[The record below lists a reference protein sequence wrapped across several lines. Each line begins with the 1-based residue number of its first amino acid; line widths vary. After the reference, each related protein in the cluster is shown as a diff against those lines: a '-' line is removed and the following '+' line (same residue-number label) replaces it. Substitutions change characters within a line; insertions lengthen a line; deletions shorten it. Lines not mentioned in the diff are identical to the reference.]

1 MTQRPLSKRSLDKRP
16 RLDTPGLIRALRLK
30 PHPEGGWYRETY
42 RCRCGLRTAR
52 GRRSLCTAILFLL
65 EEGQVSRLHRIRS
78 DELWHF
84 HAGGPLRISAI
95 RPDGKSESALLGP
108 GRGYQHLVP
117 AGSWFGAAPEPGAG
131 YSLAGCT
138 VAPGFDFRDFELGSR
153 DKLLKRFPRAAKTI
167 RKLTRQG

>member
-1 MTQRPLSKRSLDKRP
+1 MTPPSLSRRNLDRRLRPEIK
-16 RLDTPGLIRALRLK
+16 TLIKDLGLK

-42 RCRCGLRTAR
+42 RSRAGLRTPR

-65 EEGQVSRLHRIRS
+65 EEGQVSRLHRIKS

-84 HAGGPLRISAI
+84 HAGGPLRVSAI

-108 GRGYQHLVP
+108 GHGCQHLVP
-117 AGSWFGAAPEPGAG
+117 AGRWFGAAPEKGAG

-138 VAPGFDFRDFELGSR
+138 VSPGFDFRDFELGSR
-153 DKLLKRFPRAAKTI
+153 EELLRRFPRAAKII
-167 RKLTRQG
+167 RELTRQG